1 LDEAALQEVCW
12 HEVCWHEVCW
22 REVRWRE
29 VRRCGCSD
37 EGAPMPMIGYRR
49 ARAAPR
55 ITQLVARLIVL
66 AFVVA
71 MAAPLQ
77 AASLQ
82 GMGVV
87 FLHGKGV
94 WPGAFDGG
102 IPGALEAEGAL
113 VESPEMPWSFRRMY
127 GATFD
132 QAMTEIDAA
141 VAGLEAKGASRIVI
155 IGHSL
160 GANAAIGYAA
170 RRRVVAAVVAIA
182 PGHLPETE
190 EMRAR
195 TRDALAEARQMYAAG
210 QQDRHIW
217 PDLVQGIPTFA
228 TATPAVY
235 LSMFD
240 PDGPAVIPK
249 NTAALRAIP
258 FLWVVGDGDP
268 IHRRGRDYA
277 FARGAKNPASRY
289 IEVSA
294 GHLTTALAARVQIVE
309 WLKAL

>member
-1 LDEAALQEVCW
+1 MTATRHPPAPHALET
-12 HEVCWHEVCW
+12 
-22 REVRWRE
+22 
-29 VRRCGCSD
+29 
-37 EGAPMPMIGYRR
+37 
-49 ARAAPR
+49 ARLFAW
-55 ITQLVARLIVL
+55 LIVL
-66 AFVVA
+66 AFVLAV
-71 MAAPLQ
+71 AAPLQ
-77 AASLQ
+77 AAGLQ
-82 GMGVV
+82 GTGVV

-102 IPGALEAEGAL
+102 IPGALEAEGAQ
-113 VESPEMPWSFRRMY
+113 VASPEMPWSFRRMY

-141 VAGLEAKGASRIVI
+141 VAELKAKGATRIVI

-160 GANAAIGYAA
+160 GANAAIAYAA
-170 RRRVVAAVVAIA
+170 RRSVVAAVVAIA
-182 PGHLPETE
+182 PGHLPETA

-210 QQDRHIW
+210 QQDRHTW

-228 TATPAVY
+228 SATPGVY

-249 NTAALRAIP
+249 NTAALRPIP

-268 IHRRGRDYA
+268 IHQRGRDYA

-289 IEVSA
+289 IEVVA
-294 GHLTTALAARVQIVE
+294 GHLTTSLAARAQVVE